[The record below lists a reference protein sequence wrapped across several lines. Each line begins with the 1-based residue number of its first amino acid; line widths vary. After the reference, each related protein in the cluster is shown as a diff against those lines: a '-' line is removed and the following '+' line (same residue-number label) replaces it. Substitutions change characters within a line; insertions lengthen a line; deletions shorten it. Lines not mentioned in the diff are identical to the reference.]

1 MSAPTVRIDKLDGV
15 NNRLP
20 PERLQRRSQEGALDF
35 VQSAVNGNFTDAG
48 TFRRREGSVKT
59 LAGGDCHS
67 FWADAGVGFMVDG
80 VDLLRI
86 TLEAGEPT
94 QVVIAQVTPGLQM
107 SYAKPVNDVY
117 LSNGVQRFR
126 TDSQGQVSEW
136 GVPVPQRTPSTNV
149 TSAGQLMKGR
159 YQLVVSHLSA
169 DGEEGGTTFPLQ
181 VSLGST
187 GAIELTDIPQLPGH
201 STLIYCTS
209 CDGDIFYKV
218 GATTG
223 SSFVIAS
230 TNEYGQRPI
239 GLLMNQTPPG
249 NIVRQLNGRLLVAAG
264 NILFYS
270 EPYNFGLYN
279 PARNY
284 IPFPAPIT
292 MVEPC
297 QNGFFVSA
305 DQTYWVDGEISE
317 ADLNPVLPYKAIA
330 GTSAVVPNQNAVWW
344 MSERGAVL
352 GTQDGQVQNLQ
363 EKNVAVDPGVV
374 GASLFREQDGMKQ
387 MISTMFGPQSTVMS
401 ASSFMEAEIIRKET
415 IL

>member
-59 LAGGDCHS
+59 LSGDDCHS
-67 FWADAGVGFMVDG
+67 FWADAGVGYIVDG
-80 VDLLRI
+80 VDLMRVV
-86 TLEAGEPT
+86 LEAGEPT
-94 QVVIAQVTPGLQM
+94 QAVIGQVTPGLQM
-107 SYAKPVNDVY
+107 SYAKPVDEVY
-117 LSNGVQRFR
+117 ASNGVQRFR
-126 TDSQGQVSEW
+126 IKDSGEVFEW
-136 GVPVPQRTPSTNV
+136 GVPVPTRVPTIST
-149 TSAGQLMKGR
+149 SSGLLKAGR
-159 YQLVVSHLSA
+159 YQLVISHLSE
-169 DGEEGGTTFPLQ
+169 DGEEGGTTFPAQ
-181 VSLGST
+181 VVLSDN
-187 GAIELTDIPQLPGH
+187 GAIELSDIPQRPGH
-201 STLIYCTS
+201 STLIYCTL

-223 SSFVIAS
+223 SAFTVLS

-249 NIVRQLNGRLLVAAG
+249 SIVRHLNGRLLVAAG
-264 NILFYS
+264 NILYYS

-297 QNGFFVSA
+297 QNGFFISA

-330 GTSAVVPNQNAVWW
+330 GTGAPVPNQNAVWW
-344 MSERGAVL
+344 MSERGAVV
-352 GTQDGQVQNLQ
+352 GTQDGQAQNIQ
-363 EKNVAVDPGVV
+363 EKTVAIDPGVV

-401 ASSFMEAEIIRKET
+401 ASSFMDAEVVRREVV
-415 IL
+415 L